1 MDVSLFSRTIKELIL
16 DNDRVGVPGLG
27 HFVAE
32 LMPASF
38 SDRRTMINPPYRRM
52 SFVKDDVSS
61 VERELF
67 LSKLEE
73 ISDVPEDEIDG
84 KYNIFVRKFISN
96 LEEEKSADLP
106 SLGRMHATSRNE
118 YFFVADED
126 LDIYPDGIGL
136 EPVSIKA
143 PDPDFV
149 PVAPPE
155 PEAESAPES
164 EAEQE
169 QEQEQLESELEQ
181 TYTNE
186 TEVDEQPEIEP
197 SEEPKQEPEIEKEP
211 VEVTEVDPEEEQDS
225 EPKSESKKE
234 WYTSYDYDKDHDSES
249 GSSKKTVWLR
259 IIVAI
264 IVLLIALALL
274 LYFFRDSEWLS
285 PLLDKLLYT
294 KEELRILGR

>member
-16 DNDRVGVPGLG
+16 ENDRVGVPDLG

-52 SFVKDDVSS
+52 SFIKDKVSTA
-61 VERELF
+61 ERELF
-67 LSKLEE
+67 LNKLEE

-118 YFFVADED
+118 YFFVADEG

-155 PEAESAPES
+155 PEAE
-164 EAEQE
+164 QE
-169 QEQEQLESELEQ
+169 QDQEQLESELEQ
-181 TYTNE
+181 IAKNE
-186 TEVDEQPEIEP
+186 IEVDEQPETEP
-197 SEEPKQEPEIEKEP
+197 SEEPKQDPVEVAEVKSEAESEQDQEP
-211 VEVTEVDPEEEQDS
+211 VEVQVEGEPELIADP
-225 EPKSESKKE
+225 PKKRVGL
-234 WYTSYDYDKDHDSES
+234 WIT
-249 GSSKKTVWLR
+249 
-259 IIVAI
+259 VAI

-274 LYFFRDSEWLS
+274 LYFFKDSEWLS

>member
-1 MDVSLFSRTIKELIL
+1 MDVSLFSSTIKELIL
-16 DNDRVGVPGLG
+16 ENDRVGVPDLG

-52 SFVKDDVSS
+52 SFVKDGVSAA
-61 VERELF
+61 ERELF
-67 LSKLEE
+67 LNKLEE
-73 ISDVPEDEIDG
+73 FSNFPSDEIDG

-106 SLGRMHATSRNE
+106 SLGRMYATSRNE

-136 EPVSIKA
+136 EPVSVKA
-143 PDPDFV
+143 PDPEFV

-155 PEAESAPES
+155 PE
-164 EAEQE
+164 
-169 QEQEQLESELEQ
+169 
-181 TYTNE
+181 
-186 TEVDEQPEIEP
+186 DEP

-211 VEVTEVDPEEEQDS
+211 VEVIEVDPEEEQDS
-225 EPKSESKKE
+225 DPKSESKKE
-234 WYTSYDYDKDHDSES
+234 WYTSYDYEKDHDSES

-259 IIVAI
+259 IILAI
-264 IVLLIALALL
+264 ILLLIALALL
-274 LYFFRDSEWLS
+274 LYFFRDSDWLS
-285 PLLDKLLYT
+285 PLLDKMLYT